1 MKSLFYIVLF
11 SFLMAPLFG
20 GIEYSATIGAIG
32 VVIGELISPFI
43 KLPGVAFMSVIPI
56 QDAQSLFTKKL
67 IAVYREIIPTTGFL
81 RSFFTPI
88 ESFTKEVSIEVQR
101 GSEKVA
107 VDVYRHSGGNRN
119 TFDKA
124 TEKIFI
130 PPYYDEYF
138 SANEHRLYD
147 QVIAALSEGNDML
160 FAQMTLEQAENLMEL
175 QKKIERAIE
184 FQAKEVLESG
194 VVTLNS
200 GITINFGR
208 KSASLVDKGVGNYWN
223 TATVSPFKDLENG
236 CNFLR
241 QTGKATGATFNVI
254 MGSEAL
260 ELFQNNKIVQDRGD
274 IKSFSLD
281 ALIAPIRNSDGA
293 GMHGQVSAG
302 SYTVRIWSY
311 PQFFE
316 DAAGNMLPYID
327 PKMAIILPD
336 YQIGKE
342 SYSAVPQLIS
352 NGSIPQ
358 KGRFLVADYVDEK
371 HTAHEVHIK
380 SAPLIVPVKVDQIYT
395 VQVAP

>member
-1 MKSLFYIVLF
+1 MKSLIFTLIF
-11 SFLMAPLFG
+11 SIITAPLFG
-20 GIEYSATIGAIG
+20 GIEFSATAAAVGYMVGQFSG
-32 VVIGELISPFI
+32 VV
-43 KLPGVAFMSVIPI
+43 PGVAFMSVIPV

-67 IAVYREIIPTTGFL
+67 IAIYREMSPVTGFL
-81 RSFFTPI
+81 RSFFEPI

-124 TEKIFI
+124 TEKMFV

-138 SANEHRLYD
+138 TANEHRLYD
-147 QVIAALSEGNDML
+147 MVIASLSEGNDML
-160 FAQMTLEQAENLMEL
+160 FAQMTLEQAEDLMEL

-184 FQAKEVLESG
+184 FQAKEVLETG
-194 VVTLNS
+194 VVTLKS
-200 GITINFGR
+200 GTNIDFGR
-208 KSASLVDKGVGNYWN
+208 LAGSLVDKGAGNYWD
-223 TATVSPFKDLENG
+223 TAIVSPFKDLENG

-241 QTGKATGATFNVI
+241 KEGKAHGSTFNVI

-260 ELFQNNKIVQDRGD
+260 ELFLNNEIVQKRGD
-274 IKSFSLD
+274 IKSFELD
-281 ALIAPIRNSDGA
+281 SVIEPVRNSVGA
-293 GMHGQVSAG
+293 AMHGKVSAG

-316 DAAGNMLPYID
+316 DATGTLIPYVD
-327 PKMAIILPD
+327 PKLCILLPENP
-336 YQIGKE
+336 IGKE

-352 NGSIPQ
+352 NGGIPQ
-358 KGRFLVADYVDEK
+358 KGRFLVSDYGDAK
-371 HTAHEVHIK
+371 HTAHEIHIK
-380 SAPLIVPVKVDQIYT
+380 SAPLIVPVKINQIYT